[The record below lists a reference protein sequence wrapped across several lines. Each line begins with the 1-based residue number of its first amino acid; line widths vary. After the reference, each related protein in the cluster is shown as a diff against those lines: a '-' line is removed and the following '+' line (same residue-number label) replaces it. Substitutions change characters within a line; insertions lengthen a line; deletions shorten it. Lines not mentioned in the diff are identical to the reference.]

1 MFVTYCICMYLY
13 FEQYEI
19 QNISIRNL
27 VNNFTKITKKQCP
40 YIKQNQHNYIV
51 NQLMPLINAYNLI
64 VQNHLRLK

>member
-19 QNISIRNL
+19 KNISIRKL

-51 NQLMPLINAYNLI
+51 NRLIN
-64 VQNHLRLK
+64 